1 MGEGTVGDTVD
12 GTLGDG
18 AAGRGWLARSWV
30 GRHWRGELGLAKAFW
45 LNGCLFNV
53 ATEVLGVAIF
63 LLTGGFSYSWSSELV
78 VIDVCAAFAGV
89 PLVFVLGPGPF
100 IIVAMATV
108 VRIWQIIGIAR
119 SADRYPGWCPGEGR
133 RWNDASRRLFA
144 FAARAVMA
152 VWVATLAGLWIAL
165 AVGSPYK

>member
-1 MGEGTVGDTVD
+1 MGDTSD
-12 GTLGDG
+12 GTSGDG

-45 LNGCLFNV
+45 LNGILFNV
-53 ATEVLGVAIF
+53 AGEIFGGAISH
-63 LLTGGFSYSWSSELV
+63 LTGGLSYSWQRDLA
-78 VIDVCAAFAGV
+78 VIDVCAVFAGM
-89 PLVFVLGPGPF
+89 PLFVVLGLGPF
-100 IIVAMATV
+100 FIIMALTTV
-108 VRIWQIIGIAR
+108 LRIWQIIGIAR

-165 AVGSPYK
+165 AVGPSNQ